1 MRLYLI
7 SPVIP
12 ADADEDTVDERLRAC
27 IDPIA
32 ELISVHLADDPALF
46 AVRGVNEGTEAPL
59 PPTKTY
65 DYANVAEI
73 PDSTTLLKVLKE
85 SLDPFS
91 GKWSLIRSLVTC
103 RTVNFNY
110 DGGAFMLLPTD
121 ESVVESPDPTR
132 ISVEDISPFL
142 LKSDLLDGVLRL

>member
-12 ADADEDTVDERLRAC
+12 ADANREAVNERLRAC

-32 ELISVHLADDPALF
+32 ELILGHLVDDPALF
-46 AVRGVNEGTEAPL
+46 AVRHENENSKRSL
-59 PPTKTY
+59 LPTKTY

-73 PDSTTLLKVLKE
+73 PDAATLLKVLKD

-91 GKWSLIRSLVTC
+91 GKWSEIRSLVTC
-103 RTVNFNY
+103 RTVSC
-110 DGGAFMLLPTD
+110 DQDAGAYMLLPTD
-121 ESVVESPDPTR
+121 DSVVESPDPSR
-132 ISVEDISPFL
+132 ISVEDVSPWL
-142 LKSDLLDGVLRL
+142 LRSDLLDGLLKD